1 MRVQAN
7 LDRRGNVVR
16 NTTAYDAKLRRKA
29 NREQR
34 RDQSVPMLDLAALQK
49 RAERDMKIR
58 CTLSR
63 DSMHADTATERVA
76 AAQAKRK
83 LNDTWTNRYSKNL
96 RGFWNPKA

>member
-7 LDRRGNVVR
+7 LDRHGNVVL

-29 NREQR
+29 NRKQR
-34 RDQSVPMLDLAALQK
+34 RESAPMLDLAALQK

-63 DSMHADTATERVA
+63 DSVHADTATERAA

-96 RGFWNPKA
+96 RGFWKPSI